1 MDAASGRFVTQ
12 SRMNAG
18 GRPWRRPW
26 EVARWGR
33 LLAGAGVILFTTLGL
48 CLDPL
53 WNLGTLFIAANLFV
67 TALTDR
73 CPVRDTL
80 LRLGAKE
87 REDLFLPG
95 GKVRGDHSDR

>member
-1 MDAASGRFVTQ
+1 MNAASERLHTQ
-12 SRMNAG
+12 CRLHAPV
-18 GRPWRRPW
+18 RPWRRPW

-33 LLAGAGVILFTTLGL
+33 LFAGAGVILFVTLGF
-48 CLDPL
+48 CVDPL
-53 WNLGTLFIAANLFV
+53 WNLGTLCIAANLFV

-95 GKVRGDHSDR
+95 GKVREKQIH

>member
-1 MDAASGRFVTQ
+1 MNAASGRFDTQ
-12 SRMNAG
+12 DRTRAL
-18 GRPWRRPW
+18 RRTWRRPW

-33 LLAGAGVILFTTLGL
+33 LLAGAGVLLFATLGL
-48 CLDPL
+48 YLDPL

-87 REDLFLPG
+87 REDLFQPG
-95 GKVRGDHSDR
+95 GRVREK